1 MTSSK
6 KVKCG
11 ACGGAGHNRGNYT
24 ATTCPSYYDEAEL
37 QLRKKKKGMEERK
50 QRVAQQK
57 IEEIERT
64 NATGTEKIEQ
74 IQTLLSDVQRN
85 QQAQE
90 SVAASE
96 VKRLKQVKA
105 RAEKRAGK
113 L

>member
-37 QLRKKKKGMEERK
+37 QLRKKKKGMEE
-50 QRVAQQK
+50 
-57 IEEIERT
+57 
-64 NATGTEKIEQ
+64 
-74 IQTLLSDVQRN
+74 
-85 QQAQE
+85 
-90 SVAASE
+90 
-96 VKRLKQVKA
+96 LKKK
-105 RAEKRAGK
+105 EC